1 MAQVN
6 ISSPETGSYLHHVI
20 SPETY
25 GYSWQLTL
33 PTILSII
40 SPVLASVF
48 WAVWKHY
55 SPSQRLVKGIPIVG
69 GSETLVR
76 HRNRQEFFEDSK
88 DRLLEGYRLAKGGPF
103 YIPTPLGERLMIPPE
118 MTEELKA
125 APVDK
130 VDFIAHFLEM
140 FEGKYIDIGT
150 RSTLHPRTIK
160 IQLGHNLP
168 QMMDLVQDEIR
179 DAFLETWPECDDWT
193 EVPVLAAI
201 TPIVARASSFML
213 GGKALSRNDE
223 WIDVAIG
230 FTTAFFFGSKKL
242 KELPRF
248 IRPVAKYF
256 IPEVR
261 ETVQHHKIAQKLAVP
276 LLKEYA
282 TAEPSIEN
290 ANLLYWMKHD
300 AKGYERD
307 DKFIA
312 SVLPKVTAAAIH
324 TSAAAPAQLI
334 FDLCARPE
342 YIPMIRKEFQQYLN
356 NEGKLSR
363 NAFYKMRIMD
373 SVMKESQRFN
383 PPVLVSFQRLVHE
396 DWKLSSGFVIPA
408 GTTIGVATHAQS
420 MDPELYEDPEKFDG
434 LRFFK
439 LRENASPAEEGR
451 QQFAFASPTNMVFG
465 YGRHVCP
472 GRFFAADVVKSI
484 MTYLIENYDMKFS
497 EGQTRPESYGYQTTM
512 IPHRTATVLFKRR
525 KPKPV

>member
-6 ISSPETGSYLHHVI
+6 ISSPESGGFLHHVV
-20 SPETY
+20 STETY
-25 GYSWQLTL
+25 GYGWELTL
-33 PTILSII
+33 PTILSIL
-40 SPVLASVF
+40 SPLLASVF

-69 GSETLVR
+69 GSETLIR

-88 DRLLEGYRLAKGGPF
+88 ARLLEGYRQAKGGPF

-160 IQLGHNLP
+160 TQLSQNLS
-168 QMMDLVQDEIR
+168 QVMDMVQDEVR
-179 DAFLETWPECDDWT
+179 DAFEETWPECEDWT
-193 EVPVLAAI
+193 EVPVLYAI

-213 GGKALSRNDE
+213 GGKTLSRDPE
-223 WIDVAIG
+223 WVEVAID

-248 IRPVAKYF
+248 VRHIAKYF

-261 ETVQHHKIAQKLAVP
+261 QTVQHHKVAQKLAVP
-276 LLKEYA
+276 LLKRYA
-282 TAEPSIEN
+282 NEEPSLEN
-290 ANLLYWMKHD
+290 SNLLYWMKHD

-307 DKFIA
+307 DRFIA

-334 FDLCARPE
+334 FDLCERPE
-342 YIPMIRKEFQQYLN
+342 YIPMIREEFQQYVDSD
-356 NEGKLSR
+356 GKFRGNS
-363 NAFYKMRIMD
+363 FYKMRIMD

-383 PPVLVSFQRLVHE
+383 PPVLVSFQRLVHQ

-420 MDPELYEDPEKFDG
+420 MDPELYEDVDKFDG
-434 LRFFK
+434 LRFLK
-439 LRENASPAEEGR
+439 IREKASTAEEGR

-472 GRFFAADVVKSI
+472 GRFFAADLVKSI
-484 MTYLIENYDMKFS
+484 MAYLIENYDMKFK
-497 EGQTRPESYGYQTTM
+497 EGQTRPESYGYQTTN

-525 KPKPV
+525 KPKST